1 MVCISWA
8 HGSKL
13 LSAVA
18 HHRGEWNAFKSHSD
32 YINPVFLQETL
43 LLLFPGGSPPTPSTF
58 PTQIFNNK
66 NILGLEML
74 LQDRFLVSSAWPW
87 SQTLRLT
94 LSMGGQVMVSASPA
108 LCDSQYQSS
117 ANPIVRQFSWC
128 KGDRNLPHK
137 EWIFFFSF
145 KNKYSDLDHFVK
157 QGDPHHLLLL
167 TVLGKPVCLLF
178 KSHYICKTL
187 FSSLF
192 LFLFFFF
199 LNRWDQV
206 GGIIP
211 ALFSQS
217 FPT

>member
-1 MVCISWA
+1 MAANSCQ
-8 HGSKL
+8 
-13 LSAVA
+13 LS
-18 HHRGEWNAFKSHSD
+18 HTTGES
-32 YINPVFLQETL
+32 ETL
-43 LLLFPGGSPPTPSTF
+43 LKVTLMTLPLFFRRRHYFYFFQEAHHLHQVPSQLRF
-58 PTQIFNNK
+58 FNNK
-66 NILGLEML
+66 NILVLEML
-74 LQDRFLVSSAWPW
+74 LQDRLLVSSAWPW

-137 EWIFFFSF
+137 EWIFFSF

-192 LFLFFFF
+192 LFLFFF
-199 LNRWDQV
+199 L
-206 GGIIP
+206 
-211 ALFSQS
+211 
-217 FPT
+217 